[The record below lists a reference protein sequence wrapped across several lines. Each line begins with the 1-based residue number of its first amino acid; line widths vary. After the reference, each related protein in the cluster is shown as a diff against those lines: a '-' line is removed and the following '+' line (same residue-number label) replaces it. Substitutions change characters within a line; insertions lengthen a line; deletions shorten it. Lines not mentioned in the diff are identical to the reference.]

1 MTTDPDVIVL
11 PVADHGRV
19 EEAHGVDLEEGR
31 ARGRPGAWPKAWKA
45 VRARA
50 WLGRWVGLPILA
62 GAILAANVD
71 LTAPP
76 LLGTERLSAV
86 FLADG
91 QGYVGHLEDVAWSD
105 VITLRDV
112 YYFQDAR
119 SSTTNLPL
127 ALVKRGGEVHGPADG
142 LRIRR
147 ERVLAVERVGPTS
160 PVARA
165 ITSQR
170 GLEPPRQP

>member
-1 MTTDPDVIVL
+1 MKRPDMVL
-11 PVADHGRV
+11 R
-19 EEAHGVDLEEGR
+19 E
-31 ARGRPGAWPKAWKA
+31 RP
-45 VRARA
+45 
-50 WLGRWVGLPILA
+50 WLLRWVALPMLA

-76 LLGTERLSAV
+76 LLGSERLSAV
-86 FLADG
+86 FLVDG
-91 QGYVGHLEDVAWSD
+91 QGYVGHLEDVAWSE
-105 VITLRDV
+105 VLTLRDV

-147 ERVLAVERVGPTS
+147 ERVLAVERVGPDS
-160 PVARA
+160 PPARA
-165 ITSQR
+165 IRTQR
-170 GLEPPRQP
+170 GLERPRSQP